1 MCAQFRR
8 ILHALESWYGMP
20 QSPDLWSQQRF
31 DVCATG
37 TASLLIG
44 SLMLCTIKQ
53 SCVGPHDAVNC
64 MLEAMVTALGSRVA
78 FESC

>member
-8 ILHALESWYGMP
+8 ILHAQESWYGMP
-20 QSPDLWSQQRF
+20 QSPHLWSQQRF
-31 DVCATG
+31 DACATG

-44 SLMLCTIKQ
+44 SLMLCTIRQ
-53 SCVGPHDAVNC
+53 SCVRPHDAWKR

-78 FESC
+78 FKSC